1 MPKPAKPKPL
11 TVRRIQAILRKAGHT
26 PAESH
31 ATRVRGWRSWS
42 PGYVVGEA
50 FGVIR
55 VTHRDSDQ
63 SGNGAECLRWYHA
76 ALVEAHVAC
85 ELVDGAI
92 VIRVTPPS

>member
-1 MPKPAKPKPL
+1 
-11 TVRRIQAILRKAGHT
+11 
-26 PAESH
+26 
-31 ATRVRGWRSWS
+31 
-42 PGYVVGEA
+42 
-50 FGVIR
+50 